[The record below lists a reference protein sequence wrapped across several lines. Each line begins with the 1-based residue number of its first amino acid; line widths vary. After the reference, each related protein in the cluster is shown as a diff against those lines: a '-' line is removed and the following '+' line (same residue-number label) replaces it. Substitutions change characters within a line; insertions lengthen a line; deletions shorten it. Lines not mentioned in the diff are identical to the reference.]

1 MHKER
6 EEIQEL
12 KHDAVPGG
20 KAAFY
25 IVTVLAVL
33 YLVIIALHTL
43 R

>member
-1 MHKER
+1 MQKDG

-25 IVTVLAVL
+25 IVTAIAVI
-33 YLVIIALHTL
+33 YLVMIFLNTF
-43 R
+43 